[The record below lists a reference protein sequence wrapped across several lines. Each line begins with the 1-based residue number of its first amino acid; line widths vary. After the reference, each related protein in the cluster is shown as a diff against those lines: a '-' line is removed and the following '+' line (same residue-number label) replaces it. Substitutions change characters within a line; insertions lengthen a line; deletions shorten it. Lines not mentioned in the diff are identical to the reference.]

1 MTIGAVGSRLGDPP
15 AERDRQ
21 VRRNTILL
29 AFAQG
34 LVQTTFPV
42 MLVIGGPAASRI
54 TGRDGAAGLL
64 WGLYFLA
71 AAAGAALIGRW
82 MDRVGRRPGLILAY
96 VLVGGAAAAAALSI
110 RSASF
115 AGLLASTVPF
125 GVALGGANLARG
137 AVADMYPAERRGRA
151 VGILLAAGTIGA
163 VGSPL
168 LAALIEEAAGEGS
181 MLPWIVPVLGSI
193 GALLCVLAVRPDP
206 RDLAVIDPAVERGRG
221 RTPRE
226 LLRVP
231 TFRTAV
237 LAGAVGQMA
246 MVGVMGVTP
255 TALDHANHGGTA
267 ISLVIS
273 AHIAGMFAFAP
284 LIGRW
289 MDRAGRRAALLA
301 GCATCIV
308 GALVAATEA
317 NAVVIGAGL
326 LAIGLGWSATFLGA
340 TAVISDMT
348 APNERSGALGF
359 TDLLISLTSAAAGL
373 TGGIVLEAAGYGPL
387 GVALAVLVAGVLIQ
401 VARSESL
408 SVPGLDARRR

>member
-1 MTIGAVGSRLGDPP
+1 MTIGRATDEGRVVAPG
-15 AERDRQ
+15 ERDRL

-34 LVQTTFPV
+34 FVQTSFPV
-42 MLVIGGPAASRI
+42 MLVIGGPASARL
-54 TGRDGAAGLL
+54 TGREGAAGLL

-71 AAAGAALIGRW
+71 AAGGAALIGRW
-82 MDRVGRRPGLILAY
+82 MDRVGRRPGLILSYA
-96 VLVGGAAAAAALSI
+96 LVGGAAATAALSI
-110 RSASF
+110 RAGSF
-115 AGLLASTVPF
+115 LGLLASTVPF
-125 GVALGGANLARG
+125 GVALGGANLGRG

-181 MLPWIVPVLGSI
+181 LLPWIVPVAGSI
-193 GALLCVLAVRPDP
+193 AAIGCVLSVRPDP
-206 RDLAVIDPAVERGRG
+206 RDLAVIEPSVTGTGG

-231 TFRTAV
+231 MFRTAV

-255 TALDHANHGGTA
+255 TALDHAHHGGTT

-273 AHIAGMFAFAP
+273 SHIAGMFAFAP

-289 MDRAGRRAALLA
+289 MDRAGRRAALVA
-301 GCATCIV
+301 GCVTSIV
-308 GALVAATEA
+308 GALLAASEA
-317 NAVVIGAGL
+317 NALVIGAGL
-326 LAIGLGWSATFLGA
+326 VAIGLGWSATFLGA
-340 TAVISDMT
+340 TAVISDIT
-348 APNERSGALGF
+348 APNERAGALGF

-373 TGGIVLEAAGYGPL
+373 GGGIVLETAGYGPL
-387 GVALAVLVAGVLIQ
+387 GVGLAVLVGAALLL
-401 VARSESL
+401 VARLREPTAVGS
-408 SVPGLDARRR
+408 

>member
-1 MTIGAVGSRLGDPP
+1 LTYRPPQERLVDP
-15 AERDRQ
+15 AERDRL

-34 LVQTTFPV
+34 FVQTTFPV
-42 MLVIGGPAASRI
+42 MLVIGGPAASRL
-54 TGRDGAAGLL
+54 TGREGAAGLL

-82 MDRVGRRPGLILAY
+82 MDRVGRRPGLILSY
-96 VLVGGAAAAAALSI
+96 VLVGAAAAAAALSI
-110 RSASF
+110 RAGSF
-115 AGLLASTVPF
+115 AGLMASTIPF
-125 GVALGGANLARG
+125 GVALGGANLGRG

-168 LAALIEEAAGEGS
+168 LAAAIEGAAGEGS
-181 MLPWIVPVLGSI
+181 LLPWIVPI
-193 GALLCVLAVRPDP
+193 AGAFGAFVCVLAVRPDP
-206 RDLAVIDPAVERGRG
+206 RDLAVRDAVTDGEGGRNW
-221 RTPRE
+221 RE

-255 TALDHANHGGTA
+255 TALDHAHHGGTT

-273 AHIAGMFAFAP
+273 SHIAGMFAFAP

-289 MDRAGRRAALLA
+289 MDRAGRRAAILA
-301 GCATCIV
+301 GCVTSIA
-308 GALVAATEA
+308 GALLAATEA
-317 NAVVIGAGL
+317 NAVVIGIGL
-326 LAIGLGWSATFLGA
+326 VAIGLGWSATFLGA
-340 TAVISDMT
+340 TAVISDIT
-348 APNERSGALGF
+348 APNERAGALGF
-359 TDLLISLTSAAAGL
+359 TDLLISLTSAVAGL
-373 TGGIVLEAAGYGPL
+373 AGGIVLESAGYGPL
-387 GVALAVLVAGVLIQ
+387 GVGLAVLVAGALIL
-401 VARSESL
+401 VARLREP
-408 SVPGLDARRR
+408 VRIQG

>member
-1 MTIGAVGSRLGDPP
+1 MTIGASAGGRAAASG
-15 AERDRQ
+15 ERDRL

-34 LVQTTFPV
+34 FVQTSFPV
-42 MLVIGGPAASRI
+42 MLVIGGPASTRL

-71 AAAGAALIGRW
+71 AAGGAALIGRW
-82 MDRVGRRPGLILAY
+82 MDRVGRRPGLILSYA
-96 VLVGGAAAAAALSI
+96 LVGGAAATAALSI
-110 RSASF
+110 RAGSF
-115 AGLLASTVPF
+115 LGLLASTVPF
-125 GVALGGANLARG
+125 GVALGGANLGRG

-151 VGILLAAGTIGA
+151 VGVLLAAGTIGA

-181 MLPWIVPVLGSI
+181 LLPWIVPVAGSI
-193 GALLCVLAVRPDP
+193 AAIGCVLSVRPDP
-206 RDLAVIDPAVERGRG
+206 RDLAVIEPSLTGTGG

-231 TFRTAV
+231 MFRTAV

-255 TALDHANHGGTA
+255 TALDHAHHGGTT

-273 AHIAGMFAFAP
+273 SHIAGMFAFAP

-289 MDRAGRRAALLA
+289 MDRAGRRAALVA
-301 GCATCIV
+301 GCVTSIV
-308 GALVAATEA
+308 GALLAASEA
-317 NAVVIGAGL
+317 NALVIGAGL
-326 LAIGLGWSATFLGA
+326 VAIGLGWSATFLGA
-340 TAVISDMT
+340 TALISDIT
-348 APNERSGALGF
+348 APNERAGALGF

-373 TGGIVLEAAGYGPL
+373 GGGIVLEAAGYGPL
-387 GVALAVLVAGVLIQ
+387 GVGLAVLVAAALVL
-401 VARSESL
+401 VARLREPTTVKS
-408 SVPGLDARRR
+408 

>member
-1 MTIGAVGSRLGDPP
+1 MTYRPPQERLVDP
-15 AERDRQ
+15 AERDRL

-34 LVQTTFPV
+34 FVQTTFPV
-42 MLVIGGPAASRI
+42 MLVIGGPAASRL
-54 TGRDGAAGLL
+54 TGREGAAGLL

-82 MDRVGRRPGLILAY
+82 MDRVGRRPGLILSY
-96 VLVGGAAAAAALSI
+96 VLVGAAAAAAALSI
-110 RSASF
+110 RAGSF
-115 AGLLASTVPF
+115 AGLMASTIPF
-125 GVALGGANLARG
+125 GVALGGANLGRG

-168 LAALIEEAAGEGS
+168 LAAAIEGAAGEGS
-181 MLPWIVPVLGSI
+181 LLPWIVPI
-193 GALLCVLAVRPDP
+193 AGAFGAFVCVLAVRPDP
-206 RDLAVIDPAVERGRG
+206 RDLAVRDAVTDGEGGRNW
-221 RTPRE
+221 RE

-255 TALDHANHGGTA
+255 TALDHAHHGGTT

-273 AHIAGMFAFAP
+273 SHIAGMFAFAP

-289 MDRAGRRAALLA
+289 MDRAGRRAAILA
-301 GCATCIV
+301 GCVTSIA
-308 GALVAATEA
+308 GALLAATEA
-317 NAVVIGAGL
+317 NAVVIGIGL
-326 LAIGLGWSATFLGA
+326 VAIGLGWSATFLGA
-340 TAVISDMT
+340 TAVISDIT
-348 APNERSGALGF
+348 APNERAGALGF
-359 TDLLISLTSAAAGL
+359 TDLLISLTSAVAGL
-373 TGGIVLEAAGYGPL
+373 AGGIVLESAGYGPL
-387 GVALAVLVAGVLIQ
+387 GVGLAVLVAGALIL
-401 VARSESL
+401 VARLREP
-408 SVPGLDARRR
+408 VRIQG

>member
-1 MTIGAVGSRLGDPP
+1 MTIGRATDEGRVVAPGD
-15 AERDRQ
+15 RDRL

-34 LVQTTFPV
+34 FVQTSFPV
-42 MLVIGGPAASRI
+42 MLVIGGPASARL
-54 TGRDGAAGLL
+54 TGREGAAGLL

-71 AAAGAALIGRW
+71 AAGGAALIGRW
-82 MDRVGRRPGLILAY
+82 MDRVGRRPGLILSYA
-96 VLVGGAAAAAALSI
+96 LVGGAAATAALSI
-110 RSASF
+110 RAGSF
-115 AGLLASTVPF
+115 PGLLASTVPF
-125 GVALGGANLARG
+125 GVALGGANLGRG

-181 MLPWIVPVLGSI
+181 LLPWIVPIAGSVAAI
-193 GALLCVLAVRPDP
+193 GCVLSVRPDP
-206 RDLAVIDPAVERGRG
+206 RDLAVVERSVSGTGG

-231 TFRTAV
+231 MFRTAV

-255 TALDHANHGGTA
+255 TALDHAHHGGTT

-273 AHIAGMFAFAP
+273 SHIAGMFAFAP

-289 MDRAGRRAALLA
+289 MDRAGRRAALVA
-301 GCATCIV
+301 GCVTSIV
-308 GALVAATEA
+308 GALLAASEA
-317 NAVVIGAGL
+317 NALVIGAGL

-340 TAVISDMT
+340 TAVISDIT
-348 APNERSGALGF
+348 APNERAGALGF

-373 TGGIVLEAAGYGPL
+373 GGGIVLEAAGYGPL
-387 GVALAVLVAGVLIQ
+387 GVGLAVLVGAALLL
-401 VARSESL
+401 VARLREPTAIGS
-408 SVPGLDARRR
+408 

>member
-1 MTIGAVGSRLGDPP
+1 LTTGARGSRLGDPP
-15 AERDRQ
+15 AERDRL
-21 VRRNTILL
+21 VRRNTLLL

-34 LVQTTFPV
+34 FVQTTFPV
-42 MLVIGGPAASRI
+42 MLVIGGLAASRL
-54 TGRDGAAGLL
+54 TGREGAAGLL

-110 RSASF
+110 RAGSF
-115 AGLLASTVPF
+115 AGLMASTVPF
-125 GVALGGANLARG
+125 GVALGGANLGRG

-151 VGILLAAGTIGA
+151 VGILLAAGTVGA

-168 LAALIEEAAGEGS
+168 LAAVIEGASEEGS
-181 MLPWIVPVLGSI
+181 VLPWMVPIAGSL
-193 GALLCVLAVRPDP
+193 GALACALLVRPDP
-206 RDLAVIDPAVERGRG
+206 RDLAVVDSATRAIGGRG
-221 RTPRE
+221 PRE

-231 TFRTAV
+231 AFRIAV
-237 LAGAVGQMA
+237 LAGAVGQMT

-255 TALDHANHGGTA
+255 TALDHAHHGSTA

-273 AHIAGMFAFAP
+273 THIAGMFAFAP

-289 MDRAGRRAALLA
+289 MDRFGRRSALVA
-301 GCATCIV
+301 GCMTSIV
-308 GALVAATEA
+308 GALIAATEA
-317 NAVVIGAGL
+317 GAIWIGVGL

-340 TAVISDMT
+340 TALISDIT
-348 APNERSGALGF
+348 APNERAGALGF
-359 TDLLISLTSAAAGL
+359 TDLLISLTSAVAGL

-387 GVALAVLVAGVLIQ
+387 GVGLAALVAGALIM
-401 VARSESL
+401 VARLREAAPVHL
-408 SVPGLDARRR
+408 

>member
-1 MTIGAVGSRLGDPP
+1 MTYRPPQERLVDP
-15 AERDRQ
+15 AERDRL

-34 LVQTTFPV
+34 FVQTTFPV
-42 MLVIGGPAASRI
+42 MLVIGGPAASRL
-54 TGRDGAAGLL
+54 TGREGAAGLL

-82 MDRVGRRPGLILAY
+82 MDRVGRRPGLILSY
-96 VLVGGAAAAAALSI
+96 VLVGAAAAAAALSI
-110 RSASF
+110 RAGSF
-115 AGLLASTVPF
+115 AGLMASTIPF
-125 GVALGGANLARG
+125 GVALGGANLGRG

-168 LAALIEEAAGEGS
+168 LAAVIEGAAGEGS
-181 MLPWIVPVLGSI
+181 LLPWIVPI
-193 GALLCVLAVRPDP
+193 AGAFGAFVCVLAVRPDP
-206 RDLAVIDPAVERGRG
+206 RDLAVRDAVTDGEGGRNW
-221 RTPRE
+221 RE

-255 TALDHANHGGTA
+255 TALDHAHHGGTT

-273 AHIAGMFAFAP
+273 SHIAGMFAFAP

-289 MDRAGRRAALLA
+289 MDRAGRRAAILA
-301 GCATCIV
+301 GCVTSIA
-308 GALVAATEA
+308 GALLAATEA
-317 NAVVIGAGL
+317 NAVVIGIGL
-326 LAIGLGWSATFLGA
+326 VAIGLGWSATFLGA
-340 TAVISDMT
+340 TAVISDIT
-348 APNERSGALGF
+348 APNERAGALGF
-359 TDLLISLTSAAAGL
+359 TDLLISLTSAVAGL
-373 TGGIVLEAAGYGPL
+373 AGGIVLESAGYGPL
-387 GVALAVLVAGVLIQ
+387 GVGLAALVAGALILVTRLREPVRIQ
-401 VARSESL
+401 
-408 SVPGLDARRR
+408 G

>member
-1 MTIGAVGSRLGDPP
+1 MTIGRASAEGRVIVPG
-15 AERDRQ
+15 ERDRL

-34 LVQTTFPV
+34 FVQTSFPV
-42 MLVIGGPAASRI
+42 MLVIGGPASARL
-54 TGRDGAAGLL
+54 TGREGAAGLI

-71 AAAGAALIGRW
+71 AAGGAALIGRW
-82 MDRVGRRPGLILAY
+82 MDRVGRRPGLILSYA
-96 VLVGGAAAAAALSI
+96 LVGGAAAIAALSI
-110 RSASF
+110 QAGSF
-115 AGLLASTVPF
+115 LGLLASTVPF
-125 GVALGGANLARG
+125 GVALGGANLGRG

-151 VGILLAAGTIGA
+151 VGILLAAGTVGA

-181 MLPWIVPVLGSI
+181 LLPWIVPVAGSVAAI
-193 GALLCVLAVRPDP
+193 GCVLSVRPDP
-206 RDLAVIDPAVERGRG
+206 RDLAVVEPSITGRGG

-231 TFRTAV
+231 MFRTAV

-255 TALDHANHGGTA
+255 TALDHAHHGGTT

-273 AHIAGMFAFAP
+273 SHIAGMFAFAP

-289 MDRAGRRAALLA
+289 MDRAGRRAALVA
-301 GCATCIV
+301 GCVTSIV
-308 GALVAATEA
+308 GALLAASEA
-317 NAVVIGAGL
+317 NALVIGAGL
-326 LAIGLGWSATFLGA
+326 VAIGLGWSATFLGA
-340 TAVISDMT
+340 TAVISDIT
-348 APNERSGALGF
+348 APNERAGALGF

-373 TGGIVLEAAGYGPL
+373 GGGIVLEAAGYGPL
-387 GVALAVLVAGVLIQ
+387 GVGLAVLVAAALLL
-401 VARSESL
+401 VARLREPTTVGS
-408 SVPGLDARRR
+408 

>member
-1 MTIGAVGSRLGDPP
+1 LTYRPPQERLVDP
-15 AERDRQ
+15 AERDRL

-34 LVQTTFPV
+34 FVQTTFPV
-42 MLVIGGPAASRI
+42 MLVIGGPAASRL
-54 TGRDGAAGLL
+54 TGREGAAGLL

-82 MDRVGRRPGLILAY
+82 MDRVGRRPGLILSY
-96 VLVGGAAAAAALSI
+96 VLVGAAAAAAALSI
-110 RSASF
+110 RAGSF
-115 AGLLASTVPF
+115 AGLMASTIPF
-125 GVALGGANLARG
+125 GVALGGANLGRG

-168 LAALIEEAAGEGS
+168 LAAAIEGAAGEGS
-181 MLPWIVPVLGSI
+181 LLPWIVPI
-193 GALLCVLAVRPDP
+193 AGAFGAFVCVLAVRPDP
-206 RDLAVIDPAVERGRG
+206 RDLAVRDAVTDGEGGRNW
-221 RTPRE
+221 RE

-255 TALDHANHGGTA
+255 TALDHAHHGGTT

-273 AHIAGMFAFAP
+273 SHIAGMFAFAP

-289 MDRAGRRAALLA
+289 MDRAGRRAAILA
-301 GCATCIV
+301 GCVTSIA
-308 GALVAATEA
+308 GALLAATEA
-317 NAVVIGAGL
+317 NAVVIGIGL
-326 LAIGLGWSATFLGA
+326 VAIGLGWSATFLGA
-340 TAVISDMT
+340 TAVISDIT
-348 APNERSGALGF
+348 APNERAGALGF
-359 TDLLISLTSAAAGL
+359 TDLLISLTSAVAGL
-373 TGGIVLEAAGYGPL
+373 AGGIVLESAGYGPL
-387 GVALAVLVAGVLIQ
+387 GVGLAALVAGALIL
-401 VARSESL
+401 VARLREP
-408 SVPGLDARRR
+408 VGIQG

>member
-1 MTIGAVGSRLGDPP
+1 MTIRAAGSRLRDPP
-15 AERDRQ
+15 GERARL

-34 LVQTTFPV
+34 FVQTTFPV
-42 MLVIGGPAASRI
+42 MLVIGGPAASRL

-82 MDRVGRRPGLILAY
+82 MDRVGRRPGLILSY

-110 RSASF
+110 RAGSF
-115 AGLLASTVPF
+115 AGLMASTVPF
-125 GVALGGANLARG
+125 GVALGGANLGRS

-168 LAALIEEAAGEGS
+168 LAAVIEGAAGEGS
-181 MLPWIVPVLGSI
+181 LLPWVVPIAGAI
-193 GALLCVLAVRPDP
+193 GALGCALAVRPDP
-206 RDLAVIDPAVERGRG
+206 RDLAVVEPSVERTRG
-221 RTPRE
+221 RSPRE

-255 TALDHANHGGTA
+255 TALDHAHHGGTT

-273 AHIAGMFAFAP
+273 THIAGMFAFAP

-289 MDRAGRRAALLA
+289 MDRAGRRAALVA
-301 GCATCIV
+301 GCVTSIAGV
-308 GALVAATEA
+308 LLAATEA
-317 NAVVIGAGL
+317 NAIVTGIGL

-340 TAVISDMT
+340 TAVISDIT
-348 APNERSGALGF
+348 APNERAGALGF
-359 TDLLISLTSAAAGL
+359 TDLLVSLTSAAAGL

-387 GVALAVLVAGVLIQ
+387 GVGLAVLVAGALLL
-401 VARSESL
+401 VARLRE
-408 SVPGLDARRR
+408 PARIRV

>member
-1 MTIGAVGSRLGDPP
+1 MTEATTAGT
-15 AERDRQ
+15 ERVHL

-34 LVQTTFPV
+34 FVQTSFPV
-42 MLVIGGPAASRI
+42 MLVIGGPASTRL
-54 TGRDGAAGLL
+54 TGREGAAGLL

-71 AAAGAALIGRW
+71 AAGGAAVIGRW
-82 MDRVGRRPGLILAY
+82 MDRVGRRPGLILSYA
-96 VLVGGAAAAAALSI
+96 LVGGAATAAALSI
-110 RSASF
+110 RAGSF
-115 AGLLASTVPF
+115 LGLLASTVPF
-125 GVALGGANLARG
+125 GVALGGANLGRG
-137 AVADMYPAERRGRA
+137 AVADMYPAEHRGRA

-181 MLPWIVPVLGSI
+181 LLPWIVPVAGSVVAI
-193 GALLCVLAVRPDP
+193 GCVLAVRPDP
-206 RDLAVIDPAVERGRG
+206 RDLAVVERSVSGMGG

-231 TFRTAV
+231 MFRTAV

-255 TALDHANHGGTA
+255 TALDHAHHGGTT

-273 AHIAGMFAFAP
+273 SHIAGMFAFAP

-289 MDRAGRRAALLA
+289 MDRAGRRAALVA
-301 GCATCIV
+301 GCATSIV
-308 GALVAATEA
+308 GALLAASEA
-317 NAVVIGAGL
+317 NALVIGAGL
-326 LAIGLGWSATFLGA
+326 VAIGLGWSATFLGA
-340 TAVISDMT
+340 TAVISDIT
-348 APNERSGALGF
+348 APNERAGALGF

-373 TGGIVLEAAGYGPL
+373 GGGIVLEAAGYGPL
-387 GVALAVLVAGVLIQ
+387 GVGLAVLVAAALVL
-401 VARSESL
+401 VARLREPTT
-408 SVPGLDARRR
+408 VGL

>member
-1 MTIGAVGSRLGDPP
+1 MTTRATGTRLQVPD
-15 AERDRQ
+15 AERDLL

-34 LVQTTFPV
+34 FVQTTFPV
-42 MLVIGGPAASRI
+42 MLVIGGPAASRL
-54 TGRDGAAGLL
+54 TGRGGAAGLL

-82 MDRVGRRPGLILAY
+82 MDRVGRRPGLLLSY
-96 VLVGGAAAAAALSI
+96 VLVGVAATAAAISI
-110 RSASF
+110 RAGSF
-115 AGLLASTVPF
+115 PGLMASTVPF
-125 GVALGGANLARG
+125 GVALGGANLGRG

-168 LAALIEEAAGEGS
+168 LAALIEEAAEEGS
-181 MLPWIVPVLGSI
+181 VLPWIVPIAGSF
-193 GALLCVLAVRPDP
+193 GALVCALAVRPDP
-206 RDLAVIDPAVERGRG
+206 RDLAVVESGVGTTGGRSW
-221 RTPRE
+221 RQ

-246 MVGVMGVTP
+246 MVGVMGITP
-255 TALDHANHGGTA
+255 TALDHAHHGGTT

-273 AHIAGMFAFAP
+273 SHIAGMFAFAP

-289 MDRAGRRAALLA
+289 MDRAGRRAALVA
-301 GCATCIV
+301 GCMTSIA
-308 GALVAATEA
+308 GALVASTEA
-317 NAVVIGAGL
+317 NAVVIGIGL
-326 LAIGLGWSATFLGA
+326 VAIGLGWSATFLGA
-340 TAVISDMT
+340 TAVISDIT
-348 APNERSGALGF
+348 APNERAGALGF

-373 TGGIVLEAAGYGPL
+373 TGGVVLEAAGYGPL
-387 GVALAVLVAGVLIQ
+387 AVGLAVLVAGALIM
-401 VARSESL
+401 VARLREP
-408 SVPGLDARRR
+408 VGMHP

>member
-1 MTIGAVGSRLGDPP
+1 MTIRPLEERLADP
-15 AERDRQ
+15 AERDRL
-21 VRRNTILL
+21 VRRNTTLL

-34 LVQTTFPV
+34 FVQTTFPV
-42 MLVIGGPAASRI
+42 LLVIGGPAASRL
-54 TGRDGAAGLL
+54 TGREGAAGLL

-82 MDRVGRRPGLILAY
+82 MDRVGRRPGLILSY
-96 VLVGGAAAAAALSI
+96 VLVGCAAAAAALSI
-110 RSASF
+110 RAGSF
-115 AGLLASTVPF
+115 AGLMASTIPF

-137 AVADMYPAERRGRA
+137 AVADMYPAAQRGRA

-168 LAALIEEAAGEGS
+168 LAAVIEDAAGEGS
-181 MLPWIVPVLGSI
+181 VLPWIVPIAGAF
-193 GALLCVLAVRPDP
+193 GALVCVLAVRPDP
-206 RDLAVIDPAVERGRG
+206 RDLAVRDALTDGEGGRSW
-221 RTPRE
+221 RE

-255 TALDHANHGGTA
+255 TALDHAHHGGTT

-301 GCATCIV
+301 GCLTSIA
-308 GALVAATEA
+308 GSLLAATEA
-317 NAVVIGAGL
+317 NAVVIGVGL
-326 LAIGLGWSATFLGA
+326 VAIGLGWSATFLGA
-340 TAVISDMT
+340 TAVISDIT
-348 APNERSGALGF
+348 APNERAGALGF

-373 TGGIVLEAAGYGPL
+373 AGGIVLESAGYGPL
-387 GVALAVLVAGVLIQ
+387 GVGLAVLVAGALIS
-401 VARSESL
+401 VARLREP
-408 SVPGLDARRR
+408 VRIRV

>member
-1 MTIGAVGSRLGDPP
+1 MTIGRVTDEGRVVAPG
-15 AERDRQ
+15 ERDRL

-34 LVQTTFPV
+34 FVQTSFPV
-42 MLVIGGPAASRI
+42 MLVIGGPASARL
-54 TGRDGAAGLL
+54 TGREGAAGLL

-71 AAAGAALIGRW
+71 AAGGAALIGRW
-82 MDRVGRRPGLILAY
+82 MDRVGRRPGLILSYA
-96 VLVGGAAAAAALSI
+96 LVGGAAATAALSI
-110 RSASF
+110 RAGSF
-115 AGLLASTVPF
+115 LGLLASTVPF
-125 GVALGGANLARG
+125 GVALGGANLGRG

-181 MLPWIVPVLGSI
+181 LLPWIVPIAGSVAAI
-193 GALLCVLAVRPDP
+193 GCVLSVRPDP
-206 RDLAVIDPAVERGRG
+206 RDLAVVERSVSGTGG

-226 LLRVP
+226 LLRLP
-231 TFRTAV
+231 MFRTAV

-255 TALDHANHGGTA
+255 TALDHAHHGGTT

-273 AHIAGMFAFAP
+273 SHIAGMFAFAP

-289 MDRAGRRAALLA
+289 MDRAGRRAALVA
-301 GCATCIV
+301 GCVTSIV
-308 GALVAATEA
+308 GALLAASEA
-317 NAVVIGAGL
+317 NALVIGAGL
-326 LAIGLGWSATFLGA
+326 VAIGLGWSATFLGA
-340 TAVISDMT
+340 TAVISDIT
-348 APNERSGALGF
+348 APNERAGALGF

-373 TGGIVLEAAGYGPL
+373 GGGIVLEAAGYGPL
-387 GVALAVLVAGVLIQ
+387 GVGLAVLVAAALLLVTRLREPTTVG
-401 VARSESL
+401 S
-408 SVPGLDARRR
+408 

>member
-1 MTIGAVGSRLGDPP
+1 MTIGRVTDEGRVVAPG
-15 AERDRQ
+15 ERDRL

-34 LVQTTFPV
+34 FVQTSFPV
-42 MLVIGGPAASRI
+42 MLVIGGPASARL
-54 TGRDGAAGLL
+54 TGREGAAGLL

-71 AAAGAALIGRW
+71 AAGGAALIGRW
-82 MDRVGRRPGLILAY
+82 MDRVGRRPGLILSYA
-96 VLVGGAAAAAALSI
+96 LVGGAAATAALSI
-110 RSASF
+110 RAGSF
-115 AGLLASTVPF
+115 LGLLASTVPF
-125 GVALGGANLARG
+125 GVALGGANLGRG

-181 MLPWIVPVLGSI
+181 LLPWIVPIAGSVAAI
-193 GALLCVLAVRPDP
+193 GCVLSVRPDP
-206 RDLAVIDPAVERGRG
+206 RDLAVVERSVSGTGG

-226 LLRVP
+226 LLRLP
-231 TFRTAV
+231 MFRTAV

-255 TALDHANHGGTA
+255 TALDHAHHGGTT

-273 AHIAGMFAFAP
+273 SHIAGMFAFAP

-289 MDRAGRRAALLA
+289 MDRAGRRAALVA
-301 GCATCIV
+301 GCVTSIV
-308 GALVAATEA
+308 GALLAASEA
-317 NAVVIGAGL
+317 NALVIGAGL

-340 TAVISDMT
+340 TAVISDIT
-348 APNERSGALGF
+348 APNERAGALGF

-373 TGGIVLEAAGYGPL
+373 GGGIVLEAAGYGPL
-387 GVALAVLVAGVLIQ
+387 GVGLAVLVGAALLL
-401 VARSESL
+401 VARLREPTAVGS
-408 SVPGLDARRR
+408 